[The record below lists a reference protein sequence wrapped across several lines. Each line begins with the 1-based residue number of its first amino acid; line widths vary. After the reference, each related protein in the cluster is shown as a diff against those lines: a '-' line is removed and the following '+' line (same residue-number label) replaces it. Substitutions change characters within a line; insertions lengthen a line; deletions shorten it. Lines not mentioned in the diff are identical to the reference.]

1 MKEVWFKKWGWSY
14 LPVNPIGY
22 LITVLAII
30 FMVPVVWAIDR
41 NAYSVSD
48 ELYEIFIYATCTAV
62 WWKRTAEKTS
72 K

>member
-1 MKEVWFKKWGWSY
+1 MKTVWFKKWGWSY
-14 LPVNPIGY
+14 LPVHSIGY
-22 LITVLAII
+22 LVTLLAII
-30 FMVPVVWAIDR
+30 FMVPVVLAIDR
-41 NAYSVSD
+41 NAHSVSD